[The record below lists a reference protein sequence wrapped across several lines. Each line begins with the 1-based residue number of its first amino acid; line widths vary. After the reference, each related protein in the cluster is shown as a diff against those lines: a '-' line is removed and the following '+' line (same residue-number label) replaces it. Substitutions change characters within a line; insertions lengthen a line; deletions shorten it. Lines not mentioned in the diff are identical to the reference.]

1 LYVERNI
8 QTQVKP
14 VNDDF
19 VSRSP
24 GGATMCN
31 NRADGFGKVTPA
43 PECGPNGRKPNEEF
57 QMRNTTF
64 ISSMVLSV
72 ACVSAANA
80 AFISIDNFQQ
90 AGGAVGDLASAAN
103 YGNYNDELGAFGL
116 ADYRRV
122 SGQFYGTRTTA
133 SAVSNGAVTQ
143 GTASVNSS
151 SSVTIGSGSMNMS
164 YGGNKASP
172 SSWKN
177 QDGSTYL
184 MVDGDGV
191 TSQSATVSWDVSGG
205 SSANWSTLTSLS
217 FDIGTYSTSGL
228 ISANNPHLYLSMA
241 YLIDPSDNQSQ
252 AFHRFDITLVD
263 GSVSVSSSAIAAAN
277 VNLSAMLSVSMIFTN
292 TNQTLL
298 TGATGQGNIPA
309 GTLDISNFGVS
320 GVPAPGAIALLGAA
334 GLIGG
339 RRRRA

>member
-1 LYVERNI
+1 
-8 QTQVKP
+8 
-14 VNDDF
+14 
-19 VSRSP
+19 
-24 GGATMCN
+24 
-31 NRADGFGKVTPA
+31 
-43 PECGPNGRKPNEEF
+43 
-57 QMRNTTF
+57 MRNKTF

-80 AFISIDNFQQ
+80 AFQSIDNFQQ
-90 AGGAVGDLASAAN
+90 AGGAVGNLASAPSF
-103 YGNYNDELGAFGL
+103 GNYNDELGAFGL

-122 SGQFYGTRTTA
+122 SGQFYGTKTA
-133 SAVSNGAVTQ
+133 ANFTNGQSTQ

-164 YGGNKASP
+164 YGGNKASS

-177 QDGSTYL
+177 QDGTNNL
-184 MVDGDGV
+184 LVDGDNV

-205 SSANWSTLTSLS
+205 TGANWSTLTSLS
-217 FDIGTYSTSGL
+217 FDIANYSTSGL

-241 YLIDPSDNQSQ
+241 YLTDPSDNQSQ
-252 AFHRFDITLVD
+252 AWHRFDITLVD
-263 GSVSVSSSAIAAAN
+263 GSVSLSKSSITAAG
-277 VNLSAMLSVSMIFTN
+277 VNLSAMYSVSMIFTN

-339 RRRRA
+339 RRRRD

>member
-1 LYVERNI
+1 M
-8 QTQVKP
+8 
-14 VNDDF
+14 DF
-19 VSRSP
+19 H
-24 GGATMCN
+24 
-31 NRADGFGKVTPA
+31 
-43 PECGPNGRKPNEEF
+43 
-57 QMRNTTF
+57 MRNTTF
-64 ISSMVLSV
+64 ISSVVLSV

-90 AGGAVGDLASAAN
+90 AGGAVGDLASAAA

-116 ADYRRV
+116 SDYRRV
-122 SGQFYGTRTTA
+122 SGQFYGTKTA
-133 SAVSNGAVTQ
+133 GNFTNGQSTR
-143 GTASVNSS
+143 GTADVNSS
-151 SSVTIGSGSMNMS
+151 SSVAIATGSMRMS
-164 YGGNKASP
+164 YGGNKALS

-177 QDGSTYL
+177 QDGTNNL
-184 MVDGDGV
+184 LVDGDPV
-191 TSQSATVSWDVSGG
+191 TSQSATVAWDVSGG
-205 SSANWSTLTSLS
+205 TGANWSTLTSLS
-217 FDIGTYSTSGL
+217 FDIANYSTSGL

-241 YLIDPSDNQSQ
+241 YLIDPSDSQSQ
-252 AFHRFDITLVD
+252 AWHRFDITLVD
-263 GSVSVSSSAIAAAN
+263 GSVSLSKSSITAAG
-277 VNLSAMLSVSMIFTN
+277 VNLSAMYSVSMIFTN

>member
-1 LYVERNI
+1 
-8 QTQVKP
+8 
-14 VNDDF
+14 
-19 VSRSP
+19 
-24 GGATMCN
+24 
-31 NRADGFGKVTPA
+31 
-43 PECGPNGRKPNEEF
+43 
-57 QMRNTTF
+57 MRNTTF
-64 ISSMVLSV
+64 ISSVVLSV

-90 AGGAVGDLASAAN
+90 TGGAVGNLASAAAF
-103 YGNYNDELGAFGL
+103 GNDNRELGAFGL

-122 SGQFYGTRTTA
+122 SGQFFGTQTTVY
-133 SAVSNGAVTQ
+133 STNGNSTY

-151 SSVTIGSGSMNMS
+151 SSVAIGSGSMRMS
-164 YGGNKASP
+164 YAGNKAAS

-177 QDGSTYL
+177 QTGSTNL
-184 MVDGDGV
+184 LVDGANV

-205 SSANWSTLTSLS
+205 SSTNWSTLTSLS
-217 FDIGTYSTSGL
+217 FDIGNYSTSGL

-241 YLIDPSDNQSQ
+241 YLTDPSDNWSQ
-252 AFHRFDITLVD
+252 AAHRFDITLVD

-298 TGATGQGNIPA
+298 TGATGVSNIPA